1 MQSHI
6 TDRLGVAAGTIA
18 VLAVVASLW
27 ALTLPYR
34 ISQSQAALLD
44 TAVLVGAA
52 GPLVAIALASAAL
65 SGDKRSRRFGIVA
78 IALSVVAFVLTPTS
92 AHSISNW

>member
-1 MQSHI
+1 M
-6 TDRLGVAAGTIA
+6 
-18 VLAVVASLW
+18 
-27 ALTLPYR
+27 TLPYR

-44 TAVLVGAA
+44 TANLVQYA

-78 IALSVVAFVLTPTS
+78 IALSIVAFVLPTS
-92 AHSISNW
+92 AAHSVSHW